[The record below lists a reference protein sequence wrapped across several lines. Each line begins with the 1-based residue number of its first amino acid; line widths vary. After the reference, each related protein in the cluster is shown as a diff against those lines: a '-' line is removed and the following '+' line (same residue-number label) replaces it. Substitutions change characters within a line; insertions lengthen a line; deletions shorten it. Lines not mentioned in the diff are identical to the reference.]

1 LEYAAAIKR
10 EMALTDF
17 LRRAMRMAIFVSVG
31 LLAYIALTISYMLFD
46 SQLDSS
52 ATVRTVALL
61 LALRIVVFTF
71 ILRASLLPSLVLI
84 FH

>member
-1 LEYAAAIKR
+1 
-10 EMALTDF
+10 MALTDF